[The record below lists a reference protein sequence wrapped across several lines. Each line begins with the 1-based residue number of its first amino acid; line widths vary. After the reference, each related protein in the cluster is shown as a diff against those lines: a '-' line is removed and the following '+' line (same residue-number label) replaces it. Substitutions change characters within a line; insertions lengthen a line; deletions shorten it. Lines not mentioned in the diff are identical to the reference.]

1 MNLWLTVL
9 GMGIVTYGIRL
20 SLFVFVSHTALPSA
34 ARDALRF
41 VLPAVLLAII
51 LPAVLYVGEDQ
62 SFDLTLGNERLLA
75 AAFAAAVAWLSRNV
89 WLTVVTG
96 MAVLWL
102 LQWALQ

>member
-1 MNLWLTVL
+1 MSLWLTVL

-20 SLFVFVSHTALPSA
+20 SLFVLVSHTALPRA

-41 VLPAVLLAII
+41 VLPAVLFAII

-62 SFDLTLGNERLLA
+62 SFDLTLRNERLLA
-75 AAFAAAVAWLSRNV
+75 AAFAAAVAWLSKNV

-96 MAVLWL
+96 MAILWV
-102 LQWALQ
+102 LQWAL

>member
-1 MNLWLTVL
+1 MSLWLTVL

-20 SLFVFVSHTALPSA
+20 SLFVFVSHTSLPRA

-41 VLPAVLLAII
+41 AMPAVLFAII

-62 SFDLTLGNERLLA
+62 SFDLSLTNERLLA
-75 AAFAAAVAWLSRNV
+75 AAFAASVAWLSRNV

-102 LQWALQ
+102 LQWAL